1 MKRNSPLININNDK
15 CKVCYA
21 CVRVCPVKAI
31 QVKPNQ
37 EYPSV
42 IHKRCIGCGACLE
55 VCSPGAI
62 TYQDDK
68 EKCKELLKSESK
80 TAAIVDPAIASEF
93 SDISDYRKFV
103 DMLRVLGFDY
113 VLEVSFAVDLI
124 AKQYKNLFE
133 DFKGKY
139 YISANC
145 PVVVDYVEKY
155 APDLVRNMARII
167 SPMIASAK
175 VSRKLYGD
183 DLKIIHIG
191 PCIAQKREA
200 TKYEDDGKIDAV
212 LTFSELREMIE
223 AANISE
229 KSMKYSEFDQPLGY
243 KGALYPISKGILEAA
258 SIDDDYL
265 VTDVMT
271 RDGGNRVLSAIKEF
285 EEYSDRFK
293 HHLNLFYCEGCMMG
307 PGMSTNSG
315 FLLRKNLITEYS
327 RKRLQDFD
335 VKSWEKSV
343 EIHKDMDYSTQFEA
357 NDVRIETPE
366 QTKVNEVLG
375 VLGRAGA
382 DDKLGCGSC
391 GYDSCSHFAESVAK
405 GLTRTDM
412 CITYSMKNQQEYIK
426 ILKNTNEKLAQTQEK
441 LKESEQVIRKEHGI
455 AVEALDTSKA
465 MMEEL
470 RSGVVLVDE
479 HLKIISSNKGFIR
492 IMGDEA
498 NEINEIIPG
507 LVGADLKTLLPYQ
520 FYNMFS
526 YALSKDTKVDNKDV
540 QLGDKLLNV
549 SIFPIKQNKIVGAII
564 RDMYE
569 PEVQREEVI
578 DRVTDVID
586 QNLAMVQ
593 QIGFLLGEGASKTE
607 KMLNS
612 IIKSYKSDKK

>member
-1 MKRNSPLININNDK
+1 MNKNLPLIYINNDK

-31 QVKPNQ
+31 QVKPNH
-37 EYPSV
+37 EFPV
-42 IHKRCIGCGACLE
+42 VGHNRCIGCGACLE

-62 TYQDDK
+62 TYKNDK
-68 EKCKELLKSESK
+68 DRTKDILKSDSQ

-93 SDISDYRKFV
+93 SDITDYRKFV
-103 DMLRVLGFDY
+103 EMLRVLGFNH

-124 AKQYKNLFE
+124 ARQYKNLFE

-155 APDLVRNMARII
+155 VPELTTNIARII

-175 VSRKLYGD
+175 VSRKLYGQ
-183 DLKIIHIG
+183 DLKIVHIG

-200 TKYEDDGKIDAV
+200 TKYDGDAKVDAV
-212 LTFSELREMIE
+212 LTFSELRELLDESQI
-223 AANISE
+223 NE
-229 KSMKYSEFDQPLGY
+229 KSLKYSDFDQPLGY
-243 KGALYPISKGILEAA
+243 KGALYPISKGIIEAA
-258 SIDDDYL
+258 NINDNYL

-271 RDGGNRVLSAIKEF
+271 RDGGSRVLSAIKEF
-285 EEYSDRFK
+285 EEHINRFK

-307 PGMSTNSG
+307 PGMSTDTG
-315 FLLRKNLITEYS
+315 FLLRKNLVTEYS

-343 EIHKDMDYSTQFEA
+343 KIHDEMDYTTSFEA
-357 NDVRIETPE
+357 NDIRIDQPD
-366 QTKVNEVLG
+366 QVKVDEILG
-375 VLGRAGA
+375 VIGRHGA

-391 GYDSCSHFAESVAK
+391 GYDSCTHFAESVAK

-412 CITYSMKNQQEYIK
+412 CITYSLKNQQEYIK
-426 ILKNTNEKLAQTQEK
+426 ILKNTNDKLAQTQEK
-441 LKESEQVIRKEHGI
+441 LKDSEQQIRKEHAV
-455 AVEALDTSKA
+455 AVEALSTSKS

-470 RSGVVLVDE
+470 RGGVVLIDE

-492 IMGDEA
+492 ILGDEA
-498 NEINEIIPG
+498 KEINEIIPG
-507 LVGADLKTLLPYQ
+507 LVGADLKTLIPYQ

-526 YALSKDTKVDNKDV
+526 YVLSKSIKVENKDV
-540 QLGDKLLNV
+540 QLGDNLLNV
-549 SIFPIKQNKIVGAII
+549 SIFPIKKNKIVGAII

-569 PEVQREEVI
+569 PEIQREEVMN
-578 DRVTDVID
+578 RVTDVID

-593 QIGFLLGEGASKTE
+593 QIGFLLGEGASQTE

-612 IIKSYKSDKK
+612 IIKSYKSEKK